1 VLARAGDL
9 ITDTGVRRAARKLAV
24 STLLRAETPQGRLFT
39 LGMEYLAHG
48 QALTTEDLVRRY
60 EQVTADG
67 LNNVSE
73 EWNISISGKGAVI
86 KQVKAF
92 LDLHAGAK
100 SFLWTP
106 PLGELGMYLGGAPS
120 ISGGQGDY
128 YTLTATF
135 RQSFHP

>member
-1 VLARAGDL
+1 MAIETFTWCVHAQSSGTTNYATRSSRFGAG
-9 ITDTGVRRAARKLAV
+9 
-24 STLLRAETPQGRLFT
+24 
-39 LGMEYLAHG
+39 
-48 QALTTEDLVRRY
+48 Y

-106 PLGELGMYLGGAPS
+106 PLGAGNVLGGRPKHQRRP
-120 ISGGQGDY
+120 GR
-128 YTLTATF
+128 LL
-135 RQSFHP
+135 HPDRHLPTVLPPMRPT